1 MICTVLLKD
10 KKYFLDATEKFV
22 PLNENA
28 ERIQGRQVMIEDGT
42 TYMLDRVPVAS
53 KERNRITSQ
62 YALQI
67 ENNSLS
73 GSGTTE
79 YNGEMKT
86 GLLYMLNEATLSD
99 RATLLDKITS
109 QGDKN
114 NIISQLEHSNLQ
126 AREKPLILNYKL
138 SLNNH
143 VSSFDNELYIDID
156 HDHAYSDFIIKP
168 QRVSD
173 MMVNGKILNT
183 TKVTLK
189 IPAGY
194 TVTQLPPSFEKKHEA
209 FSMLIRYTQN
219 NGEISYEKQI
229 TIDQG
234 IIRRQDFEAWNE
246 AVKSL
251 KQAYSNKLTLNKM

>member
-1 MICTVLLKD
+1 
-10 KKYFLDATEKFV
+10 
-22 PLNENA
+22 
-28 ERIQGRQVMIEDGT
+28 
-42 TYMLDRVPVAS
+42 
-53 KERNRITSQ
+53 
-62 YALQI
+62 
-67 ENNSLS
+67 
-73 GSGTTE
+73 
-79 YNGEMKT
+79 
-86 GLLYMLNEATLSD
+86 
-99 RATLLDKITS
+99 
-109 QGDKN
+109 
-114 NIISQLEHSNLQ
+114 
-126 AREKPLILNYKL
+126 
-138 SLNNH
+138 
-143 VSSFDNELYIDID
+143 
-156 HDHAYSDFIIKP
+156 
-168 QRVSD
+168 